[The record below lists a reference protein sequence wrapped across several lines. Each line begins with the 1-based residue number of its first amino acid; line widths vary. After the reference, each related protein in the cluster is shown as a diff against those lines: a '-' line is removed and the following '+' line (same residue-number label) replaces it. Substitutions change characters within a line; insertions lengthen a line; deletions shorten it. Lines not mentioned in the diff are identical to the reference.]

1 MEQRSGSIQLDV
13 PDFSNSVLVQLNQLR
28 VQGRLCD
35 IVVQVQ
41 GRSFRAHKVVLAAS
55 SPYFRDHMALGQMS
69 TVSLALI
76 RNAGVFEQL
85 LGFCYTG
92 RLRLQPCDIISC
104 LTAASFLQMQQVI
117 DRCTSILE
125 GIHLQISLTRLGPG
139 GEEEEEGEE
148 PAQPPQAPPLQAVE
162 RWYRSSQQGGT
173 AEQRVKTEWMEEE
186 EEEEDEEEGKTRTG
200 RVEEEEQEVG
210 GATVVI
216 DSSGRSSLLPLQ
228 AAGRNCSSAAQ
239 PSSSY
244 SETDRWVEPPD

>member
-125 GIHLQISLTRLGPG
+125 GIHLQISLARLGG
-139 GEEEEEGEE
+139 AGEEGEGE
-148 PAQPPQAPPLQAVE
+148 GEESAQPPPAPPPQAVE
-162 RWYRSSQQGGT
+162 RWYRSSQQGSA
-173 AEQRVKTEWMEEE
+173 AEQLVKTEWMEEDE
-186 EEEEDEEEGKTRTG
+186 EEEGEERAGGGGTE
-200 RVEEEEQEVG
+200 EEEEQEVG
-210 GATVVI
+210 GATVMI

-228 AAGRNCSSAAQ
+228 AVARNCSSVAQ

-244 SETDRWVEPPD
+244 SETDR